1 LLARCDGER
10 RMEMNDV
17 QWGRRLDQPV
27 SFAESFVHSDAFKTL
42 FREGMD
48 LVETTA
54 AYLDG
59 EGREQAKAL
68 PRMVA
73 LSYASESMR
82 LTTRL
87 MQLASWLLLQRAVAE
102 GELSVPEAN
111 AQKDKVRLS
120 NQAPINGPEGTDE
133 LPEQLRALVAQSLR
147 LQTRIIH
154 LDHIMAGKA
163 EAAPMLPNAVVMQHR
178 LLESAFSA

>member
-1 LLARCDGER
+1 
-10 RMEMNDV
+10 MM
-17 QWGRRLDQPV
+17 
-27 SFAESFVHSDAFKTL
+27 
-42 FREGMD
+42 
-48 LVETTA
+48 
-54 AYLDG
+54 
-59 EGREQAKAL
+59 
-68 PRMVA
+68 A

-154 LDHIMAGKA
+154 LDHLMDGKA
-163 EAAPMLPNAVVMQHR
+163 GAAPMLPNAVVLQHR